1 MTDINKL
8 LVSKRETQGEKAY
21 LNTLLDIMIMM
32 TLHQVCVKL
41 PQMIGYAK
49 YFDNNIIISF
59 KVIDKNLLKKYTKI
73 WETAV

>member
-32 TLHQVCVKL
+32 TLHQYV
-41 PQMIGYAK
+41 
-49 YFDNNIIISF
+49 
-59 KVIDKNLLKKYTKI
+59 
-73 WETAV
+73 